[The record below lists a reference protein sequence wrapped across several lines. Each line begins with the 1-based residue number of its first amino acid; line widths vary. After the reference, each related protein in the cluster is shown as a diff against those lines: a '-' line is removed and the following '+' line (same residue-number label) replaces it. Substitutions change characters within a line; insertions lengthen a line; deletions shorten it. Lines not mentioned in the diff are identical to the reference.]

1 MYGQRWIDDTISI
14 RGNEGTMQGQTQ
26 EKALTFLKTKSSFV
40 VLVAH
45 KRWQCQDELSL
56 QTLPIST

>member
-1 MYGQRWIDDTISI
+1 MVKDGLDDTISI

-40 VLVAH
+40 VVLLTNDDFV
-45 KRWQCQDELSL
+45 KMNYQSGKFYL
-56 QTLPIST
+56 